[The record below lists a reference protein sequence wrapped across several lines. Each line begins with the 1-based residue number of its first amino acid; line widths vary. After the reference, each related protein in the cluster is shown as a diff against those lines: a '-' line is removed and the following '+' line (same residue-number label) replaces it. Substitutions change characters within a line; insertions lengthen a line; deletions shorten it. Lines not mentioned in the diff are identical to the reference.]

1 MKTFQQFREERSEIE
16 GARIDARKRA
26 REQQKGIEKKASDQ
40 RKLNDLNQMKTQMQQ
55 RVQGNTDQIKTNSA
69 RLDDI
74 ENPQD
79 DGTPKVDS
87 VVGGIK
93 DVGDALAQKAQ
104 EKKQKQVVDKQLQMK
119 KKMMTKQHQLE
130 KQNMQQ
136 MKKLPPSM

>member
-16 GARIDARKRA
+16 GARIDAKKRA

-55 RVQGNTDQIKTNSA
+55 RVQSNSDEIKTNSA

-74 ENPQD
+74 EDPQD
-79 DGTPKVDS
+79 DSTPKVDA
-87 VVGGIK
+87 VGRGIR
-93 DVGDALAQKAQ
+93 DVGDALAQKGQ
-104 EKKQKQVVDKQLQMK
+104 EVKQQQMVKKQLQDK
-119 KKMMTKQHQLE
+119 QKMMNKQHQLE
-130 KQNMQQ
+130 KQKMQQ